1 MSRIRRA
8 INFDLDTKALKEFSI
23 QAKIIAQ
30 HTARLRILWKIM
42 VLTMKSKLY
51 KRIKNL
57 KRLDDAN
64 CKW

>member
-8 INFDLDTKALKEFSI
+8 INFDLDTKALKESI

-42 VLTMKSKLY
+42 ALTMKSKLY